1 MNHPVMHH
9 RCLVLSRCSQWEKG
23 RALLTHQIVQ
33 PDQIESICNVKER
46 DVTEE
51 NEDDEDGILFAI
63 LESRFG
69 NKETVCNWQTIKL
82 SCLQYKKIRKAP
94 FSLASL
100 TWCNH
105 FRTVAEVCKSN
116 TPAANIMLQSNVC
129 TSYFKQYFTFLLGR
143 DSIYKY
149 NEYCNLIGS

>member
-100 TWCNH
+100 TWSNH
-105 FRTVAEVCKSN
+105 FRTIAEVCKSN